1 MKKQITIYLLLLFSL
16 QIFAQEDIADY
27 KQFETLSKKINNI
40 QRTADG
46 KKFKHENSDGAL
58 HFPENNFVFN
68 YHDFSATWIYG
79 EEKERAIIENIDL
92 ANVHSIVLPD
102 ESFGDLR
109 CVVISFPKEQ
119 KTVIVNDS
127 KVKSGETKDIA
138 FYFPAIE
145 TVKGNEMFDAL
156 TELIYLTKVK
166 KGILT
171 SQQAKQQQDNWKT
184 ARNTNTATAYYDF
197 LRKEPN
203 TIFTQMAYVI
213 VENLDPTIKIITDK
227 YSGFYLGMPK
237 KEFEDI
243 ITTRVKNVGNE
254 KIDKKLKLF
263 IDNFAMNF
271 YTYEEGKS
279 LYNFENTYLTTY
291 KWHGNA
297 GDIIQ
302 HSIDPKLGI
311 DGKSWGTGN
320 FKLETSK
327 LGLSWNKNFKL
338 ENDELPSLAYRVANI
353 ENSALKSKFF
363 SYSRSS
369 ILSEIIFN
377 QNDYACQMTFSFI
390 IYDNEMSYDFALNA
404 AKNYFGTPF
413 KEGSFNTNKD
423 GGIKGKAL
431 YFDKGKYYVLA
442 KAIRSYQSVYPY
454 ELNGPLLLTL
464 TFYTK

>member
-46 KKFKHENSDGAL
+46 KNFKHENSDGAL

-271 YTYEEGKS
+271 YTYEETKS
-279 LYNFENTYLTTY
+279 LYHFENIWIGTY
-291 KWHGNA
+291 KTHHNA
-297 GDIIQ
+297 GSIIYY
-302 HSIDPKLGI
+302 SIAPELGI
-311 DGKSWGTGN
+311 DGKSYGTGN
-320 FKLETSK
+320 FTKDADK
-327 LGLSWNKNFKL
+327 LGLSWNKNYKL
-338 ENDELPSLAYRVANI
+338 INEELPNLAYRVANI
-353 ENSALKSKFF
+353 ESTVIENKFF
-363 SYSRSS
+363 PNSRSS

-390 IYDNEMSYDFALNA
+390 LSDYGNSYDSVLSDV
-404 AKNYFGTPF
+404 KKVFGTSF
-413 KEGSFNTNKD
+413 KEGTHNS
-423 GGIKGKAL
+423 IVEGKSI
-431 YFDKGKYYVLA
+431 YFDKGRYYVLA
-442 KAIRSYQSVYPY
+442 KVVKEYNS
-454 ELNGPLLLTL
+454 PLLLTL